1 MKMSGISVIQ
11 ESVQEAAKGIA
22 DIRSTIAALMTIAS
36 KDKKPTLQLVYMQ
49 ANALHQGENFSS
61 TPPCSISLCSCA
73 RIAGE
78 QFDVTCFS
86 GVSQYHC
93 LRAHGECTPGHISS
107 CHLRAT
113 DFESMCQAEPGDP
126 QERATFV
133 KNTRKLFLPCLV
145 YSAATHLSW
154 QMEENH
160 ESISTYSRCFLQ
172 ATRKDLRSLAELE
185 VDPVAQIVTVIIDV
199 ITDKGA
205 THFVKAGSGSVDE
218 SKDDED
224 EDDEDKDDNVGDE
237 DKDKDVSA
245 LLHSLHNSHSLH
257 STHSLHSLHSTR
269 TARTARTSRLT
280 HSTH

>member
-1 MKMSGISVIQ
+1 
-11 ESVQEAAKGIA
+11 
-22 DIRSTIAALMTIAS
+22 
-36 KDKKPTLQLVYMQ
+36 
-49 ANALHQGENFSS
+49 
-61 TPPCSISLCSCA
+61 
-73 RIAGE
+73 
-78 QFDVTCFS
+78 
-86 GVSQYHC
+86 
-93 LRAHGECTPGHISS
+93 
-107 CHLRAT
+107 
-113 DFESMCQAEPGDP
+113 MCQPEPGDP
-126 QERATFV
+126 QEKATFV

-185 VDPVAQIVTVIIDV
+185 LDPIAQIAVIIIDV
-199 ITDKGA
+199 FTDKGK

-224 EDDEDKDDNVGDE
+224 KDDEDKDDDVGDE

-245 LLHSLHNSHSLH
+245 LLHI
-257 STHSLHSLHSTR
+257 LHSLHSTN
-269 TARTARTSRLT
+269 ST

>member
-1 MKMSGISVIQ
+1 
-11 ESVQEAAKGIA
+11 
-22 DIRSTIAALMTIAS
+22 
-36 KDKKPTLQLVYMQ
+36 
-49 ANALHQGENFSS
+49 
-61 TPPCSISLCSCA
+61 
-73 RIAGE
+73 
-78 QFDVTCFS
+78 
-86 GVSQYHC
+86 
-93 LRAHGECTPGHISS
+93 
-107 CHLRAT
+107 
-113 DFESMCQAEPGDP
+113 MCQAEPGDP

-145 YSAATHLSW
+145 YSVATHLSW

-160 ESISTYSRCFLQ
+160 ESMSTYSRCFLQ

-224 EDDEDKDDNVGDE
+224 EDDEDKDDEDKDDDVGDE

-257 STHSLHSLHSTR
+257 STHSLHSLHSR
-269 TARTARTSRLT
+269 HGT
-280 HSTH
+280 HSTHSTH